1 MAPAMTR
8 WPSRKPLTAAPNL
21 SITPTG
27 SWPTVRP
34 LATGYSPLRMW
45 TSVAQIVVVVTRRSA
60 SSGPT
65 SGTGFPSSSMRPGP
79 TNTAAFIILV
89 IRNPPVPPVP
99 APPIGRRSVRR
110 ARVLAAPP
118 AGRSLRRPRGRMPDR
133 LRGPGRLVAR
143 LDVASLHGRGP
154 ARHGRVLGLLGHLAL
169 GREPEPPGTAVGTA
183 LALPH
188 RMRTLTD
195 FHLEFVVHLD
205 QPLYLP

>member
-8 WPSRKPLTAAPNL
+8 WPSRKPLTAAPSL

-45 TSVAQIVVVVTRRSA
+45 TSVPQIVVVVTRRSA

-89 IRNPPVPPVP
+89 IPNPPVPPVP
-99 APPIGRRSVRR
+99 APAIGRRSVRR
-110 ARVLAAPP
+110 ARALAAPP
-118 AGRSLRRPRGRMPDR
+118 AGRSLRRPRDRMPDR
-133 LRGPGRLVAR
+133 LRGPGRLIAR

-154 ARHGRVLGLLGHLAL
+154 ARPGRFLGLLSPLTL
-169 GREPEPPGTAVGTA
+169 GREPVPLREAVGTA
-183 LALPH
+183 FALPH
-188 RMRTLTD
+188 RVRTLTD